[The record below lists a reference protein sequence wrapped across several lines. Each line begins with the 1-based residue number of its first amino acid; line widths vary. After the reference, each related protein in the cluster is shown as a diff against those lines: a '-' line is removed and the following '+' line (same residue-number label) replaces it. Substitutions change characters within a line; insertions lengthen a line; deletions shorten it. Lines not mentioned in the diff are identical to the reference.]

1 MRHSRSSAIAAGILV
16 GFALFGTT
24 APARAA
30 DPDTE
35 RARALFDEAGELER
49 HGRWGAAQERLRAAL
64 GLRETP
70 HLYYAL
76 GWALEND
83 DKLLEAKVAYETA
96 ARLGRER
103 PGGEEAARLAAG
115 RLTDLEKK
123 TPSLKV
129 HVTGAASS
137 KARVMVDGS
146 EVKCEDDVAKTL
158 VNPGSHVVRVE
169 RESKPTFEQVVYVGR
184 GSVRTL
190 EIEGDGVATRNGT
203 RERHGPSPARSRASS
218 APPQTGEHGDSVLPW
233 LLLSGGLAFIAGGAA
248 LLVSADADTNT
259 REKMQARWCNVTA
272 CTGTGTGTTA
282 TRAETA
288 EAAEYRRAA
297 TDALDTASTKQA
309 FGLGLGGAGLVAGTV
324 GAILLLRG
332 EKTVE
337 KDHQRPHPRARAGA
351 APLPGGGMATAT
363 FSF

>member
-16 GFALFGTT
+16 GFALLGTT
-24 APARAA
+24 ARARAA

-35 RARALFDEAGELER
+35 RARALFDEAGDLER

-103 PGGEEAARLAAG
+103 PGGEEAARLAVG
-115 RLTDLEKK
+115 RLADLEKK

-129 HVTGAASS
+129 HVIGAASS

-146 EVKCEDDVAKTL
+146 EVKCEDDVAKTP
-158 VNPGSHVVRVE
+158 VNPGSHVIRVE
-169 RESKPTFEQVVYVGR
+169 RDSKHTFEQVVYVGR
-184 GSVRTL
+184 GSVRTI
-190 EIEGDGVATRNGT
+190 EIEGDDVATRNGT
-203 RERHGPSPARSRASS
+203 RDRHGPSPARSRASS
-218 APPQTGEHGDSVLPW
+218 ARPQTGEHGDSVLPW
-233 LLLSGGLAFIAGGAA
+233 LLLSGGLAFVAGGAA

-272 CTGTGTGTTA
+272 CTGTTSTL
-282 TRAETA
+282 AETA
-288 EAAEYRRAA
+288 EAVGYRRAA
-297 TDALDTASTKQA
+297 TEALDTASTKQA

-332 EKTVE
+332 EDTVVE
-337 KDHQRPHPRARAGA
+337 KDHHRPHPRARAGA

-363 FSF
+363 FTF